1 MSRVTFTRT
10 YAREFNDRYSNNTA
24 NYVTPQQRWNSVLN
38 ALPLT
43 EKHSAISK
51 LNAAL
56 RNFERRYPGIQS
68 FSDPNFRL
76 CRAIPIPMSVM
87 CIDTTIQRYLDID
100 WVIKI
105 IDGFTAYQAMPIQC
119 YRVNPDEQPQDW
131 SRDFQHWAA
140 WDGQHTLVAF
150 WIIATMVFKED
161 IKTVMVP
168 TVEYDM
174 RNRLE
179 CRTTFM
185 NGNSKDGKKVME
197 PIDLAMQKI
206 YAVKLDGVT
215 DPDWVTVARKHDALA
230 SQDLFMTHSKF
241 HDDREPGAIS
251 RPGDIVDDKFSVEM
265 VRQFGVYA
273 DHVLNQQPRPVN
285 TKELPIVMGF
295 LRMAAMGNVT
305 YSDDEIRGLGD
316 LCIQLFDANFDEAG
330 PFWDKVNSA
339 YINWHKEYHADMDE
353 SLRPGVK
360 LNKDWAQGGTFFW
373 YQLRKSWLDDKGQ
386 AMRMPQLN
394 ISTAFRPREK
404 DLW

>member
-1 MSRVTFTRT
+1 MKDIIFPRT
-10 YAREFNDRYSNNTA
+10 YAREFNARYSNNTA
-24 NYVTPQQRWNSVLN
+24 NYVTPQQRWNQVLN

-51 LNAAL
+51 LNAAIK
-56 RNFERRYPGIQS
+56 NFQRRYPGVKS
-68 FSDPNFRL
+68 FNDPNFRL
-76 CRAIPIPMSVM
+76 CQAIDRCLALL

-105 IDGFTAYQAMPIQC
+105 IDNFTAYQAMPIQC
-119 YRVNPDEQPQDW
+119 YRVAPGERPADWHDEEY
-131 SRDFQHWAA
+131 WAA

-150 WIIATMVFKED
+150 WIIATMIFKQRPED
-161 IKTVMVP
+161 VMIP
-168 TVEYDM
+168 TVKYDM

-185 NGNSKDGKKVME
+185 NGNSKEGKKVMA

-206 YAVKLDGVT
+206 YAVKLDGVD
-215 DPDWVTVARKHDALA
+215 DPDWVTVANKHDALA
-230 SQDLFMTHSKF
+230 ERDLFMTDSKF
-241 HDDREPGAIS
+241 HDDGEPGAIS
-251 RPGDIVDDKFSVEM
+251 RPGDIVDDKFSVEV
-265 VRQFGVYA
+265 VRQFSVYA
-273 DHVLNQQPRPVN
+273 DHVLNQQPRPID
-285 TKELPIVMGF
+285 TKELPIIMGF
-295 LRMAAMGNVT
+295 LRMAAMGNVE
-305 YSDDEIRGLGD
+305 YSDDEIRSLGD
-316 LCIQLFDANFDEAG
+316 LCIDLFDSNFDESG

-339 YINWHKEYHADMDE
+339 YINWHKAYHADMDE
-353 SLRPGVK
+353 TLRPGVK

-373 YQLRKSWLDDKGQ
+373 YQLKKSWLDAKGQ